1 MCGIVGYLGKNRAEE
16 IILNG
21 LKKLEYRGYDSWGY
35 LVYDGKELFLE
46 KKVGKIS
53 EVSEKGKGGFVGIGH
68 TRWATHGGVTEYNA
82 HPHFD
87 CQRKIFVVHNGIIE
101 NYDVLK
107 NLLIKEGHKFNSE
120 TDTEVIAHLIEKFL
134 KEGGN
139 FETAIFKTV
148 NSIRGSFALV
158 IFNLDEPKKLAAIRF
173 ASPLILGKNKE
184 EIVVASDPLPIKLV
198 TSEFVPLGDGEIA
211 FIEENKFSIKDF
223 KNNHVEIKTQ
233 KIDWDLEE
241 IELGNFPDFM
251 LKEIYEA
258 PKAVKN
264 TLRGRIIPEKGEIK
278 LGGLELIEDK
288 LRKIKKVILTACG
301 TAYYAGLIGKLYLEE
316 FTNLEVDSEIASELR
331 YRNYKFNE
339 ETLLVAISQSGETAD
354 TLEAVK
360 TAKEKGALTLGI
372 INVPGSTI
380 SRTVNAGIYT
390 YAGPERAVAS
400 TKAYFSQI
408 IALLLLSLF
417 LGLRKDLT
425 HQKIKEILRELILIP
440 EKMKKIFDL
449 EEEIKKLA
457 YEIKDSKSMLYL
469 GRKFSYPVALEGAL
483 KMKEISYIHA
493 EAYQGGEMKHGPLAL
508 VEENFPVIFI
518 APKDSLY
525 QKSLSNI
532 EEIKARG
539 GKVILVTDDS
549 EARIEN
555 DNIFVLQTIEELTP
569 LITTLP
575 LHLLA
580 YHTAK
585 FLGRNIDRPR
595 NLAKS
600 VTVE

>member
-35 LVYDGKELFLE
+35 LVYDGKDLFLE

-68 TRWATHGGVTEYNA
+68 TRWATHGGVTENNA

-134 KEGGN
+134 KEGSN

-158 IFNLDEPKKLAAIRF
+158 IFNLDEPKKLIAIRF

-198 TSEFVPLGDGEIA
+198 TNEFVPLGDGEIA

-258 PKAVKN
+258 PKAVRN

-301 TAYYAGLIGKLYLEE
+301 TAYYAGLVGKLYLEE

-360 TAKEKGALTLGI
+360 TSKEKGTLTLGI

-380 SRTVNAGIYT
+380 ARTVNAGIYT

-408 IALLLLSLF
+408 VALLLLSLF
-417 LGLRKDLT
+417 LGLRRDLT
-425 HQKIKEILRELILIP
+425 HQKVKEILKELILIP
-440 EKMKKIFDL
+440 EKMERIFDL
-449 EEEIKKLA
+449 EKGIKTLA

-469 GRKFSYPVALEGAL
+469 GRKFSYPSALEGAL

-508 VEENFPVIFI
+508 VEENFPVVFI

-532 EEIKARG
+532 EEVKARG

-549 EARIEN
+549 EVRIKN
-555 DNIFVLQTIEELTP
+555 DNIFVPQTIEELTP
-569 LITTLP
+569 LLTTLP

-585 FLGRNIDRPR
+585 ILGRNIDRPR

>member
-35 LVYDGKELFLE
+35 LVYDGKDLFLE

-53 EVSEKGKGGFVGIGH
+53 EVSEKGKDGFVGIGH

-120 TDTEVIAHLIEKFL
+120 TDTEVVAHLIEKFL
-134 KEGGN
+134 KEGNN

-148 NSIRGSFALV
+148 NSIRGSFALL
-158 IFNLDEPKKLAAIRF
+158 IFNLDEPKKLVAIRF

-184 EIVVASDPLPIKLV
+184 EIVVASDPLPVKLV
-198 TSEFVPLGDGEIA
+198 TNEFVPLGDGEIA

-301 TAYYAGLIGKLYLEE
+301 TAYYAGLVGKLYLEE

-380 SRTVNAGIYT
+380 ARTVNAGIYT

-408 IALLLLSLF
+408 VALLLLSLF

-425 HQKIKEILRELILIP
+425 HQKVKEILRELILIP
-440 EKMKKIFDL
+440 EKMEKIFDL
-449 EEEIKKLA
+449 EEGIKILA

-469 GRKFSYPVALEGAL
+469 GRKFSYPPALEGAL

-532 EEIKARG
+532 EEVKARG
-539 GKVILVTDDS
+539 GKVILVTDNS

-555 DNIFVLQTIEELTP
+555 NNIFVPKTIEELTP
-569 LITTLP
+569 LLTTLP

-585 FLGRNIDRPR
+585 ILGRNIDRPR

>member
-1 MCGIVGYLGKNRAEE
+1 MCGIVGYLGKNKAEE

-46 KKVGKIS
+46 KRVGKIS
-53 EVSEKGKGGFVGIGH
+53 EVSERGKNGFVGIGH

-82 HPHFD
+82 HPHLD

-120 TDTEVIAHLIEKFL
+120 TDTEVIPHLIEKFL
-134 KEGGN
+134 KEGSS

-158 IFNLDEPKKLAAIRF
+158 IFNLDEPKKLVAIRF

-198 TSEFVPLGDGEIA
+198 TNEFVPLGDGEIA
-211 FIEENKFSIKDF
+211 FIEENKFYIKDF

-241 IELGNFPDFM
+241 IELGEFLDFM

-258 PKAVKN
+258 PKAVRN
-264 TLRGRIIPEKGEIK
+264 TLRGRIIPEKVEIK

-301 TAYYAGLIGKLYLEE
+301 TAYYASLVGKLYLEE
-316 FTNLEVDSEIASELR
+316 FTDLEVDSEIASELR

-339 ETLLVAISQSGETAD
+339 ETLLVAVSQSGETAD

-360 TAKEKGALTLGI
+360 LAKEKGALTLGI

-380 SRTVNAGIYT
+380 ARTVNAGIYT

-408 IALLLLSLF
+408 TALLLLSLF
-417 LGLRKDLT
+417 LGLRRNLS
-425 HQKIKEILRELILIP
+425 HQKVKEILEELILIP
-440 EKMKKIFDL
+440 EKMEKILAL
-449 EEEIKKLA
+449 EEEIKNLA

-469 GRKFSYPVALEGAL
+469 GRKFSYPASLEGAL

-493 EAYQGGEMKHGPLAL
+493 EAYPGGEMKHGPLAL
-508 VEENFPVIFI
+508 VEENFPVVFI

-532 EEIKARG
+532 EEVKARG
-539 GKVILVTDDS
+539 GRVILVTDDS

-555 DNIFVLQTIEELTP
+555 DNIFVPKTREELTP
-569 LITTLP
+569 LLTTLP

-580 YHTAK
+580 YYTAK

>member
-35 LVYDGKELFLE
+35 LVYDGKESFLE
-46 KKVGKIS
+46 KRVGKIS
-53 EVSEKGKGGFVGIGH
+53 EVSERGKRGFVGIGH

-134 KEGGN
+134 KEGSD

-158 IFNLDEPKKLAAIRF
+158 IFNLDEPKKLIAIRF

-198 TSEFVPLGDGEIA
+198 TNEFVPLGDGEIA
-211 FIEENKFSIKDF
+211 FIEENKFYIKDF
-223 KNNHVEIKTQ
+223 KNNHIEIKTQ

-251 LKEIYEA
+251 LKEICES
-258 PKAVKN
+258 PKAVEN

-301 TAYYAGLIGKLYLEE
+301 TAYYAGLVGKLYLEE

-339 ETLLVAISQSGETAD
+339 ETLLVAVSQSGETAD
-354 TLEAVK
+354 TLEAVR

-380 SRTVNAGIYT
+380 ARTVNAGIYT

-408 IALLLLSLF
+408 TALLLLSLF
-417 LGLRKDLT
+417 LGLRRSLS
-425 HQKIKEILRELILIP
+425 HQKVKEILEELILIP
-440 EKMKKIFDL
+440 EKMEKIFNL
-449 EEEIKKLA
+449 EEKIKNLA

-508 VEENFPVIFI
+508 VEENFPVVFI

-525 QKSLSNI
+525 RKSLSNI
-532 EEIKARG
+532 EEVKARG
-539 GKVILVTDDS
+539 GRVILVTNDS
-549 EARIEN
+549 ETRIEN
-555 DNIFVLQTIEELTP
+555 DNIFVAKTREELTP
-569 LITTLP
+569 LLTTLP

-580 YHTAK
+580 YYTAK